1 MIKTT
6 SKAQTLKL
14 VESKV
19 SLFKV
24 PELLFFDTA
33 SFSSCP
39 EKFISKIKDTFSGR
53 PLVIRSSA
61 ADEDGT
67 QNACAGEYDSVL
79 NVSSTDSEA
88 IRAAIATVIAS
99 YERKGPRTGQDEVI
113 VQEMVL
119 NTSISGVV
127 FTHDLNS
134 GAPYYVINYDDV
146 SGLTNTVTAGDGEYA
161 NRTLYIHRG
170 AVQALRSKRFQR
182 LMLAIQELEQIMGS
196 QFLDVEFA
204 LSEDFTPYLLQVRA
218 ITTQPNWNRAV
229 AKRIDAALQGIQTFV
244 RARLQPMAGVFGK
257 TTVLGQ
263 MPDWNPAEMIGRAPR
278 ALAFSLHKT
287 LITDHAWRIGRE
299 IMGYAVPIGQPLM
312 VSLAGQPFI
321 DTRLSFHS
329 YLPAE
334 LSPEI
339 SNKLVDAWVRRLQ
352 KHPELHDKVEFEVA
366 ITTYSFDIDEKIE
379 ILIGDA
385 LSQAEQSAFKESRR
399 QQTRDH
405 LTGSCEGSISKAL
418 AKVEKLACKQAEAR
432 QSSTTVDITA
442 LFGMID
448 DCICL
453 GTVPFSTLARHGFI
467 ARTILLSLNRRG
479 ILTMEDIQNI
489 QSSVRTVASALVNDM
504 RRFQMGEL
512 SRSDFM
518 AEYGHLRPGTY
529 DILSRRY
536 DQMPD
541 LGMNDSQVRPESAQ
555 NDFVLS
561 VQQTREI
568 DLLLQTEGFAEVD
581 TAKLLDYVR
590 SATVGREYGK
600 FVFTRSISEM
610 IELIAAFGERN
621 GLSRDEMSHVPLSS
635 LLGVVTET
643 SEGSIEERLRQV
655 AEDEAERHALSV
667 AIRLPQ
673 VLFDEA
679 GVHVVPFQ
687 VSHPNFIT
695 HKKITA
701 SCVCLIIGQIAPE
714 LTDKIV
720 LIENADPGFDW
731 IFSQQIGGLITKYG
745 GANSH
750 MAIRCAEFGIP
761 AAIGCGEQRF
771 EVFTDDVITKCHD
784 EEISG
789 ILAIISDRFKP
800 IAVLFITIQPL
811 CKIQSRVIRNY
822 FKFAPTALRF

>member
-1 MIKTT
+1 M
-6 SKAQTLKL
+6 
-14 VESKV
+14 
-19 SLFKV
+19 V
-24 PELLFFDTA
+24 PELLLFEVAFFLV
-33 SFSSCP
+33 SPSEVISS
-39 EKFISKIKDTFSGR
+39 IKNTFCGR

-88 IRAAIATVIAS
+88 IRVAIATVIAS

-119 NTSISGVV
+119 NTSMSGVI
-127 FTHDLNS
+127 FTHDLNT
-134 GAPYYVINYDDV
+134 GAPYYVINYDDI
-146 SGLTNTVTAGDGEYA
+146 SGLTNTVTSGGGEYA

-170 AVQALRSKRFQR
+170 ATQALRSERFQR
-182 LMLAIQELEQIMGS
+182 LMQAIQELEQIMGS

-204 LSEDFTPYLLQVRA
+204 LGEDFTPYLLQVRA

-229 AKRIDAALQGIQTFV
+229 AKRIDAALQGIQAFV
-244 RARLQPMAGVFGK
+244 KARLQPMTGVYGS

-278 ALAFSLHKT
+278 ALAFSLYKT
-287 LITDHAWRIGRE
+287 LITDHAWRIARE
-299 IMGYAVPIGQPLM
+299 TMGYAVPAGQPLM

-329 YLPAE
+329 FLPTG

-339 SNKLVDAWVRRLQ
+339 SEKLVNAWGKRLQ
-352 KHPELHDKVEFEVA
+352 AYPELHDKVEFEVA

-379 ILIGDA
+379 ALIGSA
-385 LSQAEQSAFKESRR
+385 LSQEERSAFKEALR
-399 QQTRDH
+399 QQTRV
-405 LTGSCEGSISKAL
+405 LLVGIGEGGIRKAL
-418 AKVEKLACKQAEAR
+418 TKIEELARKQVSAR
-432 QSSTTVDITA
+432 QLPAGQDVTA
-442 LFGMID
+442 LLGMID
-448 DCICL
+448 DCIHL
-453 GTVPFSTLARHGFI
+453 GTVPFSILARHGFI
-467 ARTILLSLNRRG
+467 ARTILLSLHRRG
-479 ILTMEDIQNI
+479 ILTMEDVNSI
-489 QSSVRTVASALVNDM
+489 QSGVRTVASALVNDM
-504 RRFQMGEL
+504 RRLQLGEL

-541 LGMNDSQVRPESAQ
+541 LGINDSQVRPEQ
-555 NDFVLS
+555 ELNEFVLS
-561 VQQTREI
+561 GQQRHKL
-568 DLLLQTEGFAEVD
+568 DQLLQAEGFPELDAD
-581 TAKLLDYVR
+581 KLLDYVQA
-590 SATVGREYGK
+590 ATVGREYGK
-600 FVFTRSISEM
+600 FVFTRSVSDM
-610 IELIAAFGERN
+610 LELIAGFGERH
-621 GLSRDEMSHVPLSS
+621 GLSRNEMSHVSIGN
-635 LLGVVTET
+635 LLDVVTKS
-643 SEGSIEERLRQV
+643 SEGSIEERLRQI
-655 AEDEAERHALSV
+655 AEDEVERHALSA

-701 SCVCLIIGQIAPE
+701 ACVCLLAGQTAPM
-714 LTDKIV
+714 LTGKIV

-731 IFSQQIGGLITKYG
+731 IFAQQIGGLITKYG

-771 EVFTDDVITKCHD
+771 EVFMNANQ
-784 EEISG
+784 
-789 ILAIISDRFKP
+789 ILLDCAAGLIN
-800 IAVLFITIQPL
+800 PL
-811 CKIQSRVIRNY
+811 H
-822 FKFAPTALRF
+822 